1 MKRSGIELAVLEKR
15 KIIMPKLMNIGFG
28 NMVNTDK
35 IISIISSDSAPA
47 KRMIAKGKEQEILID
62 ATQGRRTKSVIF
74 TENSQIILSALQPET
89 LAGRFNNDNATEV
102 DDDANE

>member
-1 MKRSGIELAVLEKR
+1 MAGLI
-15 KIIMPKLMNIGFG
+15 NIGFG

-47 KRMIAKGKEQEILID
+47 KRGKETETLID

-74 TENSQIILSALQPET
+74 TENNKIILSALQPET
-89 LAGRFNNDNATEV
+89 LAGRFNGNTAEDY
-102 DDDANE
+102 DDAKE

>member
-1 MKRSGIELAVLEKR
+1 MA
-15 KIIMPKLMNIGFG
+15 KLMNIGFG

-47 KRMIAKGKEQEILID
+47 KRMVQRAKEQESLID

-74 TENSQIILSALQPET
+74 TDSNKIILSALQPET
-89 LAGRFNNDNATEV
+89 LAGRFNSNATEV
-102 DDDANE
+102 WDDTKE

>member
-1 MKRSGIELAVLEKR
+1 MAKFV
-15 KIIMPKLMNIGFG
+15 NIGFG

-47 KRMIAKGKEQEILID
+47 KRMIQRGKEDETLID

-74 TENSQIILSALQPET
+74 TENNRIVLSALQPET
-89 LAGRFNNDNATEV
+89 LAIRFGGNVTEV
-102 DDDANE
+102 SEDAGE

>member
-1 MKRSGIELAVLEKR
+1 MA
-15 KIIMPKLMNIGFG
+15 KLMNIGFG

-89 LAGRFNNDNATEV
+89 LAGRFNGSVAEV
-102 DDDANE
+102 DDDENE

>member
-1 MKRSGIELAVLEKR
+1 MA
-15 KIIMPKLMNIGFG
+15 KLINIGFG

-47 KRMIAKGKEQEILID
+47 KRMVQRAKELETLID

-74 TENSQIILSALQPET
+74 TDSNKIILSALQPET
-89 LAGRFNNDNATEV
+89 LAGRFNSNATEV
-102 DDDANE
+102 WDDTKE

>member
-1 MKRSGIELAVLEKR
+1 MA
-15 KIIMPKLMNIGFG
+15 KLMNIGFG

-47 KRMIAKGKEQEILID
+47 KRMISQGKEQEILID

-74 TENSQIILSALQPET
+74 TENNKIILSALQPET
-89 LAGRFNNDNATEV
+89 LAGRFNGNASEGDYDTKE
-102 DDDANE
+102 